1 MRQLRRNKH
10 ECTEK
15 AGAPQAEGGHVALLT
30 TGRLPV
36 RLVPLV
42 GRQRELGGVV
52 DALSQGRLLTLTGP
66 GGTGKTRLALAAAEA
81 ARAAGGRAVCWVEL
95 APIDDPAVIALTV
108 AGELGTRE
116 TPGRDVVDT
125 IAEHVGDRPVLLVLD
140 NCEHVT
146 AAAAELAG
154 RLLAACPALTI
165 LATSR
170 EVLGVDGERQL
181 PIPPLAL
188 PPNAATPV
196 AAELAEFDAIRFFE
210 QRAQLAVPGFRLAD
224 DNAAAVHQVCRRL
237 DGLPLAIELAAAR
250 LRILSATQL
259 AERLDDVFAVLV
271 GGARTAP
278 RRHQTLR
285 ATLDWSHDLL
295 DDDERAVFRRLAV
308 FAGGF
313 TLAAA
318 EQVAASDD
326 IPPRQVLDLL
336 TRLADKSLVRVERT
350 GRTGPAGQ
358 GGAADGDVRYHLLA
372 TVRDYARERLAAA
385 AEQDRTR
392 RAHLRF
398 FAQFVEQVE
407 PRIGGGE
414 VGPVDL
420 ELELNRIEAE
430 TPNIRA
436 ALEFAR
442 AAGETPEAL
451 RITGPLERYA
461 YLRGQY
467 SEVRRWMDSA
477 VTIGP
482 DAPAVLLAKALLG
495 SGRLALLQCDYPTA
509 RARLAAA
516 LELYRQLSDA
526 SGIARALQV
535 TGSVAREQGQYD
547 RSVALHAEGLALATT
562 AGDQW
567 TAASA
572 HNYIGFASWLRRDYA
587 RATAECDTA
596 LTMFRGLGDVE
607 GIVWALLSQGIV
619 ARYQGDPVRAA
630 ELLEQSRARS
640 EGIGFREG
648 IAWSLEQLGLLAAGR
663 GEPEAGRLLRR
674 SLDLH
679 RELRDQW
686 RTCSVLDDLAAL
698 ALTGND
704 AEQAARLLG
713 AAAALREAIGT
724 VVAPCEQDAHDRTA
738 AGARTAL
745 GDAGFDAAWQHGA
758 ASSIDDLL
766 TAPVPASSPPRPRAA
781 GARAEPD
788 KAGNKGAATAG
799 PLRIR
804 ALGTATVHIGETPVT
819 AADWGYAKPR
829 ELLFLLVTSPPLTR
843 DQVGVALWP
852 DQSRQQLGNAL
863 HTALRGLRRA
873 LGDPEWVQY
882 ADGRYAFNRSRPLD
896 CDVDTFEQALAAA
909 SGAQPAA
916 AALPHL
922 QRAVAAYGGDFL
934 AETAA
939 GDWAQARRNELRR
952 AFENALLATG
962 RLHAAAGRHQQ
973 AAAAFRRLIAHEPL
987 NETGHRELM
996 SAWAALGETARAVA
1010 HYTELSDLLAEQVGV
1025 PPAAETTAL
1034 YRRLLRT
1041 GQVTGQVTGRREHL
1055 SP

>member
-1 MRQLRRNKH
+1 M
-10 ECTEK
+10 
-15 AGAPQAEGGHVALLT
+15 ALLP

-81 ARAAGGRAVCWVEL
+81 ARAAGGRAVCWIEL

-125 IAEHVGDRPVLLVLD
+125 ISEHVGDRPVLLVLD
-140 NCEHVT
+140 NCEHLT

-250 LRILSATQL
+250 TADPLRRHSSPSGSMTCSPCWSAARGPRRADTRPC
-259 AERLDDVFAVLV
+259 ARRWTGAMTCWPTTSARCSGGWPCSRADSPSPRPSRSRLRRHPAAS
-271 GGARTAP
+271 GARPAHP
-278 RRHQTLR
+278 AR
-285 ATLDWSHDLL
+285 
-295 DDDERAVFRRLAV
+295 
-308 FAGGF
+308 
-313 TLAAA
+313 
-318 EQVAASDD
+318 
-326 IPPRQVLDLL
+326 
-336 TRLADKSLVRVERT
+336 DKSLLRVERT
-350 GRTGPAGQ
+350 GWPGSPGRPARAAPPAVTCAITCWRPCATTRGSGWPPRPSRTGPVAPTCGSSPSSWRRSSR
-358 GGAADGDVRYHLLA
+358 GSAAVRP
-372 TVRDYARERLAAA
+372 AAA
-385 AEQDRTR
+385 
-392 RAHLRF
+392 
-398 FAQFVEQVE
+398 
-407 PRIGGGE
+407 
-414 VGPVDL
+414 VDL

-442 AAGETPEAL
+442 AAGDMPEAL

-477 VTIGP
+477 VKIGP

-516 LELYRQLSDA
+516 LELYRQLDDA

-572 HNYIGFASWLRRDYA
+572 HNYLGFASWLRRDYA
-587 RATAECDTA
+587 RAITECDTA
-596 LTMFRGLGDVE
+596 LAMFRGLGDVE
-607 GIVWALLSQGIV
+607 GIVWSLLSQGIV
-619 ARYQGDPVRAA
+619 ARYQGDPERAA
-630 ELLEQSRARS
+630 GLLEQSRARS

-663 GEPEAGRLLRR
+663 GDPEAGRLLRR

-679 RELRDQW
+679 RELRDRW

-698 ALTGND
+698 ALAGD
-704 AEQAARLLG
+704 GAEQAAGLLG

-724 VVAPCEQDAHDRTA
+724 MIAPCEQDAHDRTA

-758 ASSIDDLL
+758 GGSIDDLL
-766 TAPVPASSPPRPRAA
+766 TAPAPASSPARPRAA
-781 GARAEPD
+781 GAETG
-788 KAGNKGAATAG
+788 KARNKGAAGVG

-804 ALGTATVHIGETPVT
+804 ALGAATVQIGDTLVT

-843 DQVGVALWP
+843 EQVGVALWP
-852 DQSRQQLGNAL
+852 EQSRQQLGNAL
-863 HTALRGLRRA
+863 HTALRGVRRA

-934 AETAA
+934 AEMAA
-939 GDWAQARRNELRR
+939 GDWAQARRDELRR

-962 RLHAAAGRHQQ
+962 RMHAAAGRHQQ

-996 SAWAALGETARAVA
+996 SAWATLGETARAVA
-1010 HYTELSDLLAEQVGV
+1010 HYTELSDLLAAQVGV

-1041 GQVTGQVTGRREHL
+1041 GQVTGQVTDRREHL